1 MPSQS
6 QKNSEAIQRLDKKA
20 ALMEADIKSIKDNH
34 LHTIEGSIKKIEQHI
49 SSIWKVV
56 GILCFMFTIVFAETV
71 KSFIDIITL

>member
-1 MPSQS
+1 MTD
-6 QKNSEAIQRLDKKA
+6 EAKTKPHLIAELQEIRHKYKLLKA
-20 ALMEADIKSIKDNH
+20 
-34 LHTIEGSIKKIEQHI
+34 HTKKIEQHI